1 MVRRLLRKPRVR
13 GVLLGS
19 AVLLLAL
26 HDLGDAAIV
35 HNDEAREVGIVQ
47 DIVAGHWLWPR
58 FNDEL
63 LPDKPTLFHWLA
75 AVPCALFGFSATAV
89 RLPSALAAAG
99 TVWWTVEFGSWLLG
113 PPAGLVAGVVLA
125 TCRSFFAHARG
136 ARPDPL
142 LVLLLALALGS
153 AYRWWREDRR
163 RDATAALVLLALGV
177 LAKGPV
183 APALFA
189 ATLGLFLLWQ
199 RDLRRLRGL
208 LTPAG
213 LVAFGLLGLG
223 WYAVAWAG
231 WGDTFVKQHLIGR
244 YVHNLAGGL
253 ASGGAYSRRPWYYHA
268 FFYPQHLPA
277 IVWPWSPFVAVA
289 LWQLWRRGGLGDPRM
304 RFLLCWAAAPVIV
317 FTPAEWKLR
326 YYLLPS
332 LPPLAL
338 LVGPTLVRLL
348 DTPVLPL
355 RVTRASAV
363 AAAGV
368 AVVGVAGIV
377 IYLGHPA
384 ILSASDQLTRDA
396 LLRALGGSR
405 ASALVLRHAA
415 RDGRGRDRLASVGR
429 ARGTRRRR
437 EPRLDG
443 RRRARAGGSDHP
455 PRHAGAVRARSGGA
469 FSARPP
475 AGVLRLDRAD
485 RGGLCGPAHPEPR
498 APAGSARTGP
508 GGHCARAGLPGTR
521 RRGPCRPAARHRHG
535 PRRRPRARDAG
546 AGGRHD
552 AALSCGG
559 AGAADH
565 VGAAPLL
572 HLRHHVI

>member
-1 MVRRLLRKPRVR
+1 MFAAMVRRLLREPRVR
-13 GVLLGS
+13 GLLLGGV
-19 AVLLLAL
+19 VLLLAL

-58 FNDEL
+58 FNDDL

-75 AVPCALFGFSATAV
+75 AVPCALFGFSETAV

-113 PPAGLVAGVVLA
+113 PPAGLAAGVVLA

-136 ARPDPL
+136 ARPDLL

-163 RDATAALVLLALGV
+163 RDATAALVLLALGA

-189 ATLGLFLLWQ
+189 ATVGLFLLWQ
-199 RDLRRLRGL
+199 RDLRRVSGL
-208 LTPAG
+208 FTPAG
-213 LVAFGLLGLG
+213 MVAFVALGLG
-223 WYAVAWAG
+223 WYAVAWVG

-289 LWQLWRRGGLGDPRM
+289 LWQLWRQGGLRDPRM
-304 RFLLCWAAAPVIV
+304 RFLLCWALAPVIV

-332 LPPLAL
+332 LPPMAL
-338 LVGPTLVRLL
+338 LVAPTLVRLL
-348 DTPVLPL
+348 ETPVLPL
-355 RVTRASAV
+355 RATRASAL
-363 AAAGV
+363 AAAGLAV
-368 AVVGVAGIV
+368 GGVVGILL
-377 IYLGHPA
+377 YLGHPT

-405 ASALVLRHAA
+405 PSALILGVLLATVAVAIGCRAWGGLAVLVAVASLAWMVVGEPAMDAATTRRDTLKPFALAAAA
-415 RDGRGRDRLASVGR
+415 RFPAGHPLAFYGATVRTVVVYVGRPIPSLERRPDRLAPGQGVIALEAAYRALAAAGRVGPPL
-429 ARGTRRRR
+429 ATAT
-437 EPRLDG
+437 G
-443 RRRARAGGSDHP
+443 R
-455 PRHAGAVRARSGGA
+455 
-469 FSARPP
+469 
-475 AGVLRLDRAD
+475 
-485 RGGLCGPAHPEPR
+485 
-498 APAGSARTGP
+498 
-508 GGHCARAGLPGTR
+508 
-521 RRGPCRPAARHRHG
+521 
-535 PRRRPRARDAG
+535 
-546 AGGRHD
+546 
-552 AALSCGG
+552 
-559 AGAADH
+559 
-565 VGAAPLL
+565 VGALERATLVLAEGTTPP
-572 HLRHHVI
+572 

>member
-1 MVRRLLRKPRVR
+1 MFAAMVRRLLREPRVR
-13 GVLLGS
+13 GLLLGGV
-19 AVLLLAL
+19 VLLLAL

-58 FNDEL
+58 FNDDL

-75 AVPCALFGFSATAV
+75 AVPCALFGFSETAV

-113 PPAGLVAGVVLA
+113 PPAGLAAGVVLA

-136 ARPDPL
+136 ARPDLL

-163 RDATAALVLLALGV
+163 RDATAALVLLALGA

-189 ATLGLFLLWQ
+189 ATVGLFLLWQ
-199 RDLRRLRGL
+199 RDLRRVSGL

-213 LVAFGLLGLG
+213 MVAFGLLGLG

-231 WGDTFVKQHLIGR
+231 WGHTFVKQHLIGR

-289 LWQLWRRGGLGDPRM
+289 LWQLWRQGGLGDPRM
-304 RFLLCWAAAPVIV
+304 RFLLCWALAPVIV

-332 LPPLAL
+332 LPPMAL
-338 LVGPTLVRLL
+338 LVAPTLVRLL
-348 DTPVLPL
+348 DNARPAAARDARVGAGRSRPRRRRSCRDTALPRAPHDPL
-355 RVTRASAV
+355 RIGPAHTRRPPSR
-363 AAAGV
+363 
-368 AVVGVAGIV
+368 
-377 IYLGHPA
+377 
-384 ILSASDQLTRDA
+384 S
-396 LLRALGGSR
+396 GGPR
-405 ASALVLRHAA
+405 ASALVFGVL
-415 RDGRGRDRLASVGR
+415 LATVAVAIAWPSVGR
-429 ARGTRRRR
+429 ARGTRRGR

-443 RRRARAGGSDHP
+443 RRRARDGGGDDP
-455 PRHAGAVRARSGGA
+455 PRLRSSRSRSQRLHIFQPGHALAFYGRDRSDG
-469 FSARPP
+469 
-475 AGVLRLDRAD
+475 
-485 RGGLCGPAHPEPR
+485 GGLRGQAHPEPR
-498 APAGSARTGP
+498 A
-508 GGHCARAGLPGTR
+508 
-521 RRGPCRPAARHRHG
+521 AARIGSHRDRGSSHSRPLTG
-535 PRRRPRARDAG
+535 HSPPRVASGRRSPPRRAASAPSERATLVLAEG
-546 AGGRHD
+546 TT
-552 AALSCGG
+552 
-559 AGAADH
+559 
-565 VGAAPLL
+565 PP
-572 HLRHHVI
+572 